1 MAASEMRFSCF
12 SPPCTRRR
20 CPPTQE
26 SHPSA
31 LDGLGVHYDRFK
43 LHSPLGA
50 TPWAA
55 TATTGGPSTTTTRA
69 PTVLGVTGWVIAA
82 RRASPHVGTRTSG
95 RWPATY
101 TVHSAGYT
109 PCDPT
114 AMTGG
119 TSTPTTRAPGVL
131 GVTG

>member
-55 TATTGGPSTTTTRA
+55 TATTRDS
-69 PTVLGVTGWVIAA
+69 
-82 RRASPHVGTRTSG
+82 
-95 RWPATY
+95 
-101 TVHSAGYT
+101 
-109 PCDPT
+109 
-114 AMTGG
+114 
-119 TSTPTTRAPGVL
+119 STPTTRTPSV
-131 GVTG
+131 